1 MPETLRWFYKSLE
14 GMVTNLAVIS
24 SDTPQTVRFT
34 DQEGFVFDRIT
45 FDKGVVVEGA
55 LMRNGFRVVLDNDPY
70 VQLFGLPSTI
80 TDTGKDSKPIY
91 SLGEYWRF

>member
-14 GMVTNLAVIS
+14 GMVTNLAVVS
-24 SDTPQTVRFT
+24 SDTPQTVRFA

-45 FDKGVVVEGA
+45 FEKGVVVEGA

-91 SLGEYWRF
+91 SSGNYWQP

>member
-1 MPETLRWFYKSLE
+1 
-14 GMVTNLAVIS
+14 MVTNLAVIS
-24 SDTPQTVRFT
+24 SDTPQTVRFA

-45 FDKGVVVEGA
+45 FNQDVALEDA

>member
-24 SDTPQTVRFT
+24 SDTPQTVRFA

-45 FDKGVVVEGA
+45 LDKGVVVVGA

-80 TDTGKDSKPIY
+80 TDTGKDRKPVY
-91 SLGEYWRF
+91 SSGKYWVN